1 MPNFQFLAK
10 RLEVGYTFS
19 VKDIY
24 ALWSKQDLRLYWKLV
39 QIDINS
45 FWLGK
50 SLLIRIFIIAYRDIS
65 SRTME

>member
-10 RLEVGYTFS
+10 RLEVGYTLS
-19 VKDIY
+19 VKDIC
-24 ALWSKQDLRLYWKLV
+24 ALWSEPDLRLYWKLV
-39 QIDINS
+39 QIAINS

-65 SRTME
+65 SRTMA